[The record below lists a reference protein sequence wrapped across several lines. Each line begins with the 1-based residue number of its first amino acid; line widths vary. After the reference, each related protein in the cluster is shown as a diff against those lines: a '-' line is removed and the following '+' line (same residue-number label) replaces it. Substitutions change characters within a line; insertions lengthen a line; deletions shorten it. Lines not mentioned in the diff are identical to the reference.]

1 MTKSNSSPTTTA
13 HNIHAVSIGRTG
25 AAYMEALVRTGE
37 IEDLLAIEGT
47 TFSALL
53 LDIGDDDT
61 LVPDDYARSLKTR
74 LISRG
79 IDPNRFHYE
88 SINLS
93 IPEKSALGTISK
105 DAKLPKAGEHI
116 PRSIAKAI
124 FEAHATS
131 IAAALDR
138 FTENVHKSQF
148 NSTVFVAF
156 GLAGGTGSG
165 TAVGMAEQLRSRL
178 NSKAQI
184 VGIGQLSHS
193 GDGSYYNN
201 ATQYQA
207 LEAVDAAISASK
219 KPFNGGFFMV
229 SSEQSWQRLSAY
241 TSTGLKAVRQRFKQM
256 VTNRFVADSFMR
268 WALSDD
274 SSHLLCSL
282 KQGDGACTIFVVA
295 KLSHPGV
302 QVLPG
307 EAGSKW
313 KAVLSQWIDFV
324 PKYSGLVDAFKTDYA
339 EVHIYAS
346 RNMQVELIEE
356 ALVKVISSSYLR
368 KGSKSIVTGTKEFFD
383 VLTAYGN
390 IVMPGAN
397 RQHLTSYA
405 ASKASFDGLDKAS
418 QQLELS

>member
-1 MTKSNSSPTTTA
+1 MKTSNSSPTITVQ
-13 HNIHAVSIGRTG
+13 NIHAVSIGRTG

-37 IEDLLAIEGT
+37 IEDLLAIEGA
-47 TFSALL
+47 TFSALM
-53 LDIGDDDT
+53 LDIGDYYT
-61 LVPDDYARSLKTR
+61 LVPSDYARSLKTR

-79 IDPNRFHYE
+79 IDPTRFHYE

-93 IPEKSALGTISK
+93 IPEKSALGTIPK
-105 DAKLPKAGEHI
+105 GAKLPKAGDHI
-116 PRSIAKAI
+116 PRSIAKAV
-124 FEAHATS
+124 FGAHAPD
-131 IAAALDR
+131 IAGAIDR
-138 FTENVHKSQF
+138 FTENVRKSKF
-148 NSTVFVAF
+148 DSTVFVAF
-156 GLAGGTGSG
+156 GMAGGTGSG
-165 TAVGMAEQLRSRL
+165 TAVGIAEQLRSRL
-178 NSKAQI
+178 NANAQI

-207 LEAVDAAISASK
+207 LEAVDAAISAPK
-219 KPFNGGFFMV
+219 KVFDGGFFLV
-229 SSEQSWQRLSAY
+229 SAEQSWQRLSAY
-241 TSTGLKAVRQRFKQM
+241 TSTGLKEVRQRFKQM

-268 WALSDD
+268 WALSSD
-274 SSHLLCSL
+274 SSHLLRSL
-282 KQGDGACTIFVVA
+282 KQGEGACTIFDVA

-313 KAVLSQWIDFV
+313 KAVLSQWIQFV
-324 PKYSGLVDAFKTDYA
+324 PKYSGLVEAFKTDYA
-339 EVHIYAS
+339 EVHVYAS

-356 ALVKVISSSYLR
+356 ALVKVVSSSYLR
-368 KGSKSIVTGTKEFFD
+368 KGSKSIVTGTNEFFD

-405 ASKASFDGLDKAS
+405 ASKASFDSLDKAA

>member
-1 MTKSNSSPTTTA
+1 MKTSNSSPTITVQ
-13 HNIHAVSIGRTG
+13 NIHAVSIGRTG

-37 IEDLLAIEGT
+37 IEDLLAIDGA
-47 TFSALL
+47 TFSALM

-61 LVPDDYARSLKTR
+61 LVPSDYARSLKTR

-79 IDPNRFHYE
+79 IDPTRFHYE

-93 IPEKSALGTISK
+93 IPEKSALGTIPK
-105 DAKLPKAGEHI
+105 GAKLHKAGDHI
-116 PRSIAKAI
+116 PRSIAKAV
-124 FEAHATS
+124 FGAHAPD
-131 IAAALDR
+131 IAGAIDR
-138 FTENVHKSQF
+138 FTENVRKSKF
-148 NSTVFVAF
+148 DSTVFVAF
-156 GLAGGTGSG
+156 GMAGGTGSG
-165 TAVGMAEQLRSRL
+165 TAVGIAEQLRSRL
-178 NSKAQI
+178 NANAQI

-207 LEAVDAAISASK
+207 LEAVDAAISAPK
-219 KPFNGGFFMV
+219 KVFDGGFFLV
-229 SSEQSWQRLSAY
+229 SAEQSWQRLSAY
-241 TSTGLKAVRQRFKQM
+241 TSTGLKEVRQRFKQM

-268 WALSDD
+268 WALSSD
-274 SSHLLCSL
+274 SSHLLRSL
-282 KQGDGACTIFVVA
+282 KQGEGACTIFDVA

-313 KAVLSQWIDFV
+313 KAVLSQWIQFV
-324 PKYSGLVDAFKTDYA
+324 PKYSGLVEAFKTDYA
-339 EVHIYAS
+339 EVHVYAS

-356 ALVKVISSSYLR
+356 ALVKVVSSSYLR
-368 KGSKSIVTGTKEFFD
+368 KGSKSIVTGTNEFFD
-383 VLTAYGN
+383 VFTAYGN

-405 ASKASFDGLDKAS
+405 ASKASFDSLDKAA

>member
-1 MTKSNSSPTTTA
+1 MKTSNSSPTITVQ
-13 HNIHAVSIGRTG
+13 NIHAVSIGRTG

-37 IEDLLAIEGT
+37 IEDLLAIEGA
-47 TFSALL
+47 TFSALM

-61 LVPDDYARSLKTR
+61 LVPSDYARSLKTR

-79 IDPNRFHYE
+79 IDPTRFHYE

-93 IPEKSALGTISK
+93 IPEKSALGTIPK
-105 DAKLPKAGEHI
+105 GAKLPKAGDHI
-116 PRSIAKAI
+116 PRSIAKAV
-124 FEAHATS
+124 FGAHAPD
-131 IAAALDR
+131 IAGAIDR
-138 FTENVHKSQF
+138 FTENVRKSKF
-148 NSTVFVAF
+148 DSTVFVAF
-156 GLAGGTGSG
+156 GMAGGTGSG
-165 TAVGMAEQLRSRL
+165 TAVGIAEQLRSRL
-178 NSKAQI
+178 NANAQI
-184 VGIGQLSHS
+184 VGIGHLSHS

-207 LEAVDAAISASK
+207 LEAVDAAISAPK
-219 KPFNGGFFMV
+219 KVFDGGFFLV
-229 SSEQSWQRLSAY
+229 SAEQSWQRLSAY
-241 TSTGLKAVRQRFKQM
+241 TSTGLKEVSKRFKQM

-268 WALSDD
+268 WALSSD
-274 SSHLLCSL
+274 SSHLLRSL
-282 KQGDGACTIFVVA
+282 KQGEGACTIFDVA

-313 KAVLSQWIDFV
+313 KAVLSQWIQFV
-324 PKYSGLVDAFKTDYA
+324 PKYSGLVEAFKTDYA
-339 EVHIYAS
+339 EVHVYAS

-356 ALVKVISSSYLR
+356 ALVKVVSSSYLR
-368 KGSKSIVTGTKEFFD
+368 KGSKSIVTGTNEFFD

-405 ASKASFDGLDKAS
+405 ASKASFDSLDKAA

>member
-1 MTKSNSSPTTTA
+1 MKTSNSSPTITVQ
-13 HNIHAVSIGRTG
+13 NIHAVSIGRTG

-37 IEDLLAIEGT
+37 IEDLLAIEGA
-47 TFSALL
+47 TFSALM

-61 LVPDDYARSLKTR
+61 LVPSDYARSLKTR

-79 IDPNRFHYE
+79 IDPTRFHYE

-93 IPEKSALGTISK
+93 IPEKSALGTIPK
-105 DAKLPKAGEHI
+105 GAKLPKAGDHI
-116 PRSIAKAI
+116 PRSIAKAV
-124 FEAHATS
+124 FGAHAPD
-131 IAAALDR
+131 IAGAIDR
-138 FTENVHKSQF
+138 FTENVRKSKF
-148 NSTVFVAF
+148 DSTVFVAF
-156 GLAGGTGSG
+156 GMAGGTGSG
-165 TAVGMAEQLRSRL
+165 TAVGIAEQLRSRL
-178 NSKAQI
+178 NANAQI

-207 LEAVDAAISASK
+207 LEAVDAAISAPK
-219 KPFNGGFFMV
+219 KVFDGGFFLV
-229 SSEQSWQRLSAY
+229 SAEQSWQRLSAY
-241 TSTGLKAVRQRFKQM
+241 TSTGLKEVRQRFKQM

-268 WALSDD
+268 WALSSD
-274 SSHLLCSL
+274 SSHLLRSL
-282 KQGDGACTIFVVA
+282 KQGEGACTIFDVA

-307 EAGSKW
+307 EEGSKW
-313 KAVLSQWIDFV
+313 KAVLSQWIQFV
-324 PKYSGLVDAFKTDYA
+324 PKYYGLVEAFKTDYA
-339 EVHIYAS
+339 EVHVYAS

-356 ALVKVISSSYLR
+356 ALVKVVSSSYLR
-368 KGSKSIVTGTKEFFD
+368 KGSKSIVTGTNEFFD

-405 ASKASFDGLDKAS
+405 ASKASFDSLDKAA

>member
-1 MTKSNSSPTTTA
+1 MTESNSSPTTAA
-13 HNIHAVSIGRTG
+13 HNIHAISIGRTG

-47 TFSALL
+47 TFSALM

-74 LISRG
+74 LVSRG
-79 IDPNRFHYE
+79 IDPSRFHYE

-93 IPEKSALGTISK
+93 VPEKSALGTIPK
-105 DAKLPKAGEHI
+105 GTKLPKAGEHI

-124 FEAHATS
+124 FDAHAPN
-131 IAAALDR
+131 IDAALDR
-138 FTENVHKSQF
+138 FAGNVHKSNF
-148 NSTVFVAF
+148 KSTVFIAF

-165 TAVGMAEQLRSRL
+165 TAVGMAEKLRARL
-178 NSKAQI
+178 NANAQI

-193 GDGSYYNN
+193 GDGNYYNN

-207 LEAVDAAISASK
+207 LEAVDAAMSAPK
-219 KPFNGGFFMV
+219 KPFDGGFFMV

-241 TSTGLKAVRQRFKQM
+241 TSTGLKEVRQRFKQM

-274 SSHLLCSL
+274 SSHLVRSL
-282 KQGDGACTIFVVA
+282 LQGHGACTMFDVA

-313 KAVLSQWIDFV
+313 KAVLAQWIEFV
-324 PKYSGLVDAFKTDYA
+324 PKYSGLVEAFKTDYA
-339 EVHIYAS
+339 EVHVYAS

-356 ALVKVISSSYLR
+356 ALVKVVTSSYLS
-368 KGSKSIVTGTKEFFD
+368 KGSKSIVTGNKEFFD

>member
-1 MTKSNSSPTTTA
+1 MKTSNSSPTITVQ
-13 HNIHAVSIGRTG
+13 NIHAVSIGRTG

-37 IEDLLAIEGT
+37 IEDLLAIEGA
-47 TFSALL
+47 TFSALM

-61 LVPDDYARSLKTR
+61 LVPSDYARSLKTR

-79 IDPNRFHYE
+79 IDPTRFHYE

-93 IPEKSALGTISK
+93 IPEKSALGTIPK
-105 DAKLPKAGEHI
+105 GAKLPKAGDHI
-116 PRSIAKAI
+116 PRSIAKAV
-124 FEAHATS
+124 FGAHAPD
-131 IAAALDR
+131 IAGAIDR
-138 FTENVHKSQF
+138 FTENVRKSKF
-148 NSTVFVAF
+148 DSTVFVAF
-156 GLAGGTGSG
+156 GMAGGTGSG
-165 TAVGMAEQLRSRL
+165 TAVGIAEQLRSRL
-178 NSKAQI
+178 NANAQI

-207 LEAVDAAISASK
+207 LEAVDAAISAPK
-219 KPFNGGFFMV
+219 KVFDGGFF
-229 SSEQSWQRLSAY
+229 SAEQSWQRLSAY
-241 TSTGLKAVRQRFKQM
+241 TSTGLKEVRQRFKQM

-268 WALSDD
+268 WALSSD
-274 SSHLLCSL
+274 SSHLLRSL
-282 KQGDGACTIFVVA
+282 KQGEGACTIFDVA

-313 KAVLSQWIDFV
+313 KAVLSQWIQFV
-324 PKYSGLVDAFKTDYA
+324 PKYSGLVEAFKTDYA
-339 EVHIYAS
+339 EVHVYAS

-356 ALVKVISSSYLR
+356 ALVKVVSSSYLR
-368 KGSKSIVTGTKEFFD
+368 KGSKSIVTGTNEFFD

-405 ASKASFDGLDKAS
+405 ASKASFDSLDKAA

>member
-1 MTKSNSSPTTTA
+1 MTQSNSSPTVTA

-37 IEDLLAIEGT
+37 IEDRLAIEGT
-47 TFSALL
+47 TFSALM
-53 LDIGDDDT
+53 LDIGDDDS
-61 LVPDDYARSLKTR
+61 LVPSDYARSLKTR

-93 IPEKSALGTISK
+93 IPEKSALGTIPK
-105 DAKLPKAGEHI
+105 GAKLPTAGEHI
-116 PRSIAKAI
+116 PRSIAKAV
-124 FEAHATS
+124 FDSHAQAIS
-131 IAAALDR
+131 AALDR
-138 FTENVHKSQF
+138 FAGNVQKSNF

-156 GLAGGTGSG
+156 GMAGGTGSG
-165 TAVGMAEQLRSRL
+165 TAVGIAEQLRSRL
-178 NSKAQI
+178 NSNAQI

-207 LEAVDAAISASK
+207 LEAVDAAISAPK
-219 KPFNGGFFMV
+219 KVFDGGFFMV
-229 SSEQSWQRLSAY
+229 SAEQSWQRLSAY
-241 TSTGLKAVRQRFKQM
+241 TSTGLKEVRQRFKQM

-268 WALSDD
+268 WALSSD
-274 SSHLLCSL
+274 SSHLLRSL
-282 KQGDGACTIFVVA
+282 KQGDGASTIFDVA

-313 KAVLSQWIDFV
+313 KAVLAQWIEFV
-324 PKYSGLVDAFKTDYA
+324 PKYSGLVEAFKTDYA
-339 EVHIYAS
+339 EVHVYAS

-356 ALVKVISSSYLR
+356 ALVKVVSSSYLR
-368 KGSKSIVTGTKEFFD
+368 KGSKSIVTETNEFFD